1 MRPII
6 HHCNRPNLD
15 TIYRLERWMLD
26 SLTLDQLRVLIA
38 VAESGSF
45 SAAARRLGRVQ
56 SAVSQ
61 AMQTLEENL
70 RLKLFDRS
78 GKTPALTDAG
88 RMVLNDARQVV
99 QRAEALRTHAEAVA
113 GGTEPSLALAVD
125 PLFPTDMLME
135 SLRALQMAYPHL
147 PVTLLTEGLGATE
160 QRLRDRQADF
170 AIYSILTTGAEDLEA
185 DFLTHIAMVPVVFA
199 HHPLA
204 LESGPLSR
212 EILEQHVQ
220 LVVTDRSS
228 LTQNLKGGIYSTRIW
243 RFAEFSTRL
252 DYLLGG
258 FGWCHMPW
266 HMVREHISAGRLKQ
280 LEISQSEG
288 LTMAVHVV
296 RHKGTRLGPAS
307 RWLIDDLKQRLVDW
321 MPCAGDAKAEE
332 AARRFLDSSVR

>member
-1 MRPII
+1 
-6 HHCNRPNLD
+6 
-15 TIYRLERWMLD
+15 MLD
-26 SLTLDQLRVLIA
+26 NLTLDQMRVLIA
-38 VAESGSF
+38 VAETGSF

-56 SAVSQ
+56 SAISQ

-70 RLKLFDRS
+70 RLTLFERS
-78 GKTPALTDAG
+78 GKTRALTDAG

-113 GGTEPSLALAVD
+113 GGTEPALALAID
-125 PLFPTDMLME
+125 PLFPTDMLMQ
-135 SLRALQMAYPHL
+135 SLRALHVAYPHL

-185 DFLTHIAMVPVVFA
+185 EFLTHIAMVPVVA
-199 HHPLA
+199 ANHPLA
-204 LESGPLSR
+204 FEAGPLSR
-212 EILEQHVQ
+212 EILEQQIQ

-228 LTQNLKGGIYSTRIW
+228 LTQNLRGGIYSRRIW
-243 RFAEFSTRL
+243 RFADFSTRL

-258 FGWCHMPW
+258 FGWCHMPR

-288 LTMAVHVV
+288 FTMAVHAV
-296 RHKGTRLGPAS
+296 RHQGTRLGPAS
-307 RWLIDDLKQRLVDW
+307 RWLIDDLKKRLADW
-321 MPCAGDAKAEE
+321 KPCAGSAKAEE
-332 AARRFLDSSVR
+332 DAKVQL